1 MSEAMQ
7 NLIKGE
13 KMNYQILKNIIE
25 QELLRFGNISE
36 EEWSHKISP
45 EKWSK
50 KEILGHLCDSALTNI
65 RRFVVTQYKENDN
78 IVYDQ
83 DFWVKAQNYQNIP
96 TQDIISLWK
105 FLNLQIV
112 HTVENIPDE
121 ALQRTCDTTKTD
133 HQVFTLEYII
143 QDYIDHL
150 QYHLKAI

>member
-1 MSEAMQ
+1 
-7 NLIKGE
+7 
-13 KMNYQILKNIIE
+13 MNYQILKNIVDA
-25 QELLRFGNISE
+25 ELQRFETISE
-36 EEWSHKISP
+36 EEWAYKISP

-83 DFWVKAQNYQNIP
+83 DFWVKAQNYQNVPFSEVIG
-96 TQDIISLWK
+96 LWK
-105 FLNLQIV
+105 SLNLQIV

-121 ALQRTCDTTKTD
+121 ALQRTCDTTKTVP
-133 HQVFTLEYII
+133 QAFTLEYII